1 MEQILAAA
9 PVPGSPVPRGGGG
22 GGGAGGGNPCCPACG
37 EPASGLLTT
46 FGWGSEWHCAAC
58 DVLWLPGSSPP
69 PGPVPGPVYRRLM
82 SERDAWM
89 RRAREAER
97 EIAGEEQAAA
107 AAAAHPG
114 STPDPP
120 EEGEAA
126 AADCEGNRCEP
137 VRLPGGW
144 WCRGCNKSLRLVR
157 LSHPSGR
164 EEEK

>member
-1 MEQILAAA
+1 MEQILAAP
-9 PVPGSPVPRGGGG
+9 PVPESPVPRGGGG
-22 GGGAGGGNPCCPACG
+22 GGGGGGGAGAGNPCCPACG

-82 SERDAWM
+82 AERDAWM

-97 EIAGEEQAAA
+97 EMAGEERAA
-107 AAAAHPG
+107 
-114 STPDPP
+114 
-120 EEGEAA
+120 AA

-144 WCRGCNKSLRLVR
+144 WCRGCNKSLRLMR
-157 LSHPSGR
+157 LSHPPGR